1 MTTITKTMLE
11 IGQVLAAAD
20 MVRHVAYQVQTRAAA
35 RKLDEAY
42 SLIRDAYQIIEAR
55 IEETQ
60 P

>member
-20 MVRHVAYQVQTRAAA
+20 MVRHVAYQVQTRDAA
-35 RKLDEAY
+35 RKLEEAY
-42 SLIRDAYQIIEAR
+42 SLIRDAYQIVEAKL
-55 IEETQ
+55 EETQ